1 MKTFFSKHLKSVIL
15 YILILFNVTS
25 GVAQSVIK
33 GVVKDLESGEP
44 LIGANVFSK
53 EDPSSGT
60 ITDFEGNY
68 TFELE
73 ANTTTLVFSYA
84 GYGSKEEVINGR
96 TQIDVN
102 LSAGQ
107 LLEDVV
113 IIGYGTVKRADATGS
128 VQTVSSSNFNRGAIT
143 GPQELLAGKV
153 AGVTI
158 STDGN
163 PGGGSSIRIRGESS
177 ISASN
182 DPLIVIDGVPVD
194 NGAVGGNRNVLN
206 IINPNDI
213 ETFTVLKDA
222 SAAAIYGNRASGGV
236 ILITTKKGTLG
247 SKMAV
252 SYSGNVS
259 VGVTRNR
266 LDILNAQE
274 FRDQISQ
281 RVAAKIIPE
290 SALQLL
296 GDADTD
302 WQDEIYRPAVGHDHN
317 VTLAGGL
324 GIIPYRLSLGYTNKN
339 GLLRTDNF
347 DRKTVGLNLTP
358 GFFDNTLQVKIQ
370 GKAMLSKN
378 HFADNGAIGSAISFD
393 PTKKPYDENSKYD
406 GYTTW
411 TIPNGNPN
419 GLAPRNPLALLY
431 QRNDNSDVSQY
442 IGNISTDYRLPFFTD
457 LRANLNLGID
467 YSKGQGT
474 IVIPNTSAIAFDDL
488 LGGGLNNSYLNERQ
502 NTLLEFY
509 LNYNKKVKKH
519 GFDLMGGYSWQR
531 FNQFNRDLRNNTA
544 GTKRANLPDRDKEL
558 FLISLFTR
566 LNYSYGDKFLFTF
579 SLRNDH
585 TSRFGPKARSG
596 YFPAAAIAYKL
607 RENDEKY
614 LNSVKLRLGV
624 GVTGQERV
632 NPIEDPYY
640 AHLGTYLQSDST
652 AQYQLGEEFI
662 NTLRPESYNDLIKW
676 EENTTYNVA
685 ADVSII
691 KNRLSSTLELYQRF
705 ATDALA
711 NVQVPALQGLSNFA
725 NINLGSM
732 ESKGIELSINATPY
746 LTDNAE
752 WNIAFNGGYNIGKVT
767 DFPRDR
773 FVGGIAGG
781 VGSNI
786 QILSSGI
793 QPYSFYVF
801 KQLYDESGNIL
812 EGKFEDLNGDG
823 NITEADKYIYKA
835 RAPLF
840 NFGITNNIRIKN
852 FDLSF
857 AGRAYLGNYV
867 YNNIQTDGGFL
878 ERLYQTSGY
887 LSNVPSSAVNLN
899 VEKQSSLTFSDHFVK
914 NASFFRLDHITAG
927 YNFNNLIGK
936 SLRVYATIQ
945 NPFVIT
951 KYDGLDPEE
960 FDGID
965 NNTYPRPRTY
975 VLGVSVNF

>member
-1 MKTFFSKHLKSVIL
+1 MKTFYLTLFKSIAIC
-15 YILILFNVTS
+15 ILIIFNVYLLNAQLVVR
-25 GVAQSVIK
+25 GVITDAAT
-33 GVVKDLESGEP
+33 GEP
-44 LIGANVFSK
+44 LIGANIVSK
-53 EDPSSGT
+53 EVPTSGT
-60 ITDFEGNY
+60 ISDFDGN
-68 TFELE
+68 FEYQVV
-73 ANTTTLVFSYA
+73 AGTTTLVFSYA
-84 GYGSKEEVINGR
+84 GYSSKEEVINGR
-96 TQIDVN
+96 TEIN
-102 LSAGQ
+102 LSLSPGQ
-107 LLEDVV
+107 ILEDVV
-113 IIGYGTVKRADATGS
+113 IIGYGTVKREDATGS
-128 VQTVSSSNFNRGAIT
+128 VQTVSASNFNRGAIT

-182 DPLIVIDGVPVD
+182 DPLIVIDGIPVD

-274 FRDQISQ
+274 FRDQITQ
-281 RVAAKIIPE
+281 RVADKKIPE
-290 SALQLL
+290 SALELL

-317 VTLAGGL
+317 LTLAGGL
-324 GIIPYRLSLGYTNKN
+324 GIIPYRLSVGYTNKN

-358 GFFDNTLQVKIQ
+358 GFFDNTLQVKVH

-393 PTKKPYDENSKYD
+393 PTKRPYDENIKYD

-431 QRNDNSDVSQY
+431 QRNDNSEVSQY
-442 IGNISTDYRLPFFTD
+442 IGNISTDYRLPFFKD

-474 IVIPNTSAIAFDDL
+474 ILIPNTSAIAFDDL

-509 LNYNKKVKKH
+509 LNYNKKIKKH
-519 GFDLMGGYSWQR
+519 GIDLMGGYSWQR
-531 FNQFNRDLRNNTA
+531 FYQFNRDLRNNAA
-544 GTKRANLPDRDKEL
+544 GTKKENRPDTDKEL
-558 FLISLFTR
+558 YLLSLFTR
-566 LNYSYGDKFLFTF
+566 LNYTYGDKFLFTF

-596 YFPAAAIAYKL
+596 YFPAAAVAYKL

-614 LNSVKLRLGV
+614 LNSVKIRLGV

-632 NPIEDPYY
+632 FNDPYY

-652 AQYQLGEEFI
+652 AQYQLGDDFI
-662 NTLRPESYNDLIKW
+662 STLRPEAYNDLIKW
-676 EENTTYNVA
+676 EENTTYNLG
-685 ADVSII
+685 ADISII
-691 KNRLSSTLELYQRF
+691 KNRLSTTLELYQRY
-705 ATDALA
+705 AVDALA
-711 NVQVPALQGLSNFA
+711 FVPLPALQGLSNFG
-725 NINLGSM
+725 NINLGTM
-732 ESKGIELSINATPY
+732 ESKGVELSINATPY
-746 LTDNAE
+746 LTENAE
-752 WNIAFNGGYNIGKVT
+752 WNLAFNGGYNIAEVIDIPNPLPQGN
-767 DFPRDR
+767 
-773 FVGGIAGG
+773 IAGG
-781 VGSNI
+781 VGSQI
-786 QILSSGI
+786 QTLTSGF
-793 QPYSFYVF
+793 QPYSFLVY

-823 NITEADKYIYKA
+823 NINDADKYIYKG

-840 NFGITNNIRIKN
+840 NFGITNNIRIN
-852 FDLSF
+852 HFDLSF

-867 YNNIQTDGGFL
+867 YNNIQTDGGYL
-878 ERLYQTSGY
+878 ERLYQSSGY

-899 VEKQSSLTFSDHFVK
+899 VEKQSNLTFSDHFVK
-914 NASFFRLDHITAG
+914 NASFFRLDHVTAG

-945 NPFVIT
+945 NPLVIT

-975 VLGVSVNF
+975 VLGISVNF

>member
-1 MKTFFSKHLKSVIL
+1 MKTFFLTFSKSIALC
-15 YILILFNVTS
+15 ILIIINVSAIFGQNT
-25 GVAQSVIK
+25 IK
-33 GVVKDLESGEP
+33 GTVIDAQTGEP
-44 LIGANVFSK
+44 LIGANIISK
-53 EDPSSGT
+53 ENSSSGT
-60 ITDFEGNY
+60 ITDFDGNY
-68 TFELE
+68 SFEP
-73 ANTTTLVFSYA
+73 APGTTAIVFSYA
-84 GYGSKEEVINGR
+84 GYTSVEETIGGR
-96 TQIDVN
+96 STIDAK
-102 LSAGQ
+102 LTPGQ

-113 IIGYGTVKRADATGS
+113 IIGYGTVKREDATGS
-128 VQTVSSSNFNRGAIT
+128 VQTVSSTNFNRGAIT

-182 DPLIVIDGVPVD
+182 DPLIVIDGIPVD

-274 FRDQISQ
+274 FRDQITQ
-281 RVAAKIIPE
+281 RVADKKIPE
-290 SALQLL
+290 SALELL

-317 VTLAGGL
+317 LTLAGGV

-370 GKAMLSKN
+370 GKAMLSNN

-393 PTKKPYDENSKYD
+393 PTKRPYDESSKYD

-431 QRNDNSDVSQY
+431 QRNDDSDVSQF
-442 IGNISTDYRLPFFTD
+442 IGNISTDYRLPFFKD
-457 LRANLNLGID
+457 LRANLNLGMD

-474 IVIPNTSAIAFDDL
+474 IIIPNTSAIAFDDL

-519 GFDLMGGYSWQR
+519 GIDLMGGYSWQR
-531 FNQFNRDLRNNTA
+531 FYQFNRDLRNNTG
-544 GTKRANLPDRDKEL
+544 GTKDESRPDKSKEL
-558 FLISLFTR
+558 YLLSLFTR
-566 LNYSYGDKFLFTF
+566 LNYTYGEKFLFTF

-585 TSRFGPKARSG
+585 TSRFGPNARSG
-596 YFPAAAIAYKL
+596 YFPAAAVAYKL
-607 RENDEKY
+607 RETDEKY

-632 NPIEDPYY
+632 RPDFDPYY
-640 AHLGTYLQSDST
+640 AHLGTYLQSNNTS
-652 AQYQLGEEFI
+652 QYQLGEEFI
-662 NTLRPESYNDLIKW
+662 YTIRPEAYNELIRW
-676 EENTTYNVA
+676 EENTTYNLA

-691 KNRLSSTLELYQRF
+691 KNRLSTTLELYQRY
-705 ATDALA
+705 AIDALA
-711 NVQVPALQGLSNFA
+711 YVALPALQNLSNYGD
-725 NINLGSM
+725 INLGTM
-732 ESKGIELSINATPY
+732 ESKGVELSINATPY
-746 LTDNAE
+746 LTEKAE
-752 WNIAFNGGYNIGKVT
+752 WNIAFNSGYNKAEVIDVPISIPWG
-767 DFPRDR
+767 D
-773 FVGGIAGG
+773 IAGG
-781 VGSNI
+781 VGSKI
-786 QILSSGI
+786 QTITSGF
-793 QPYSFYVF
+793 QPYSFYVY

-812 EGKFEDLNGDG
+812 EGKYEDLNEDG
-823 NITEADKYIYKA
+823 KISDDDKYHYKA

-840 NFGITNNIRIKN
+840 NFGITNNIKIN
-852 FDLSF
+852 HFDLSF

-867 YNNIQTDGGFL
+867 YNNIQTDGGYL
-878 ERLYQTSGY
+878 ERLYQSSGY
-887 LSNVPSSAVNLN
+887 LSNVPSSAVTLN
-899 VEKQSSLTFSDHFVK
+899 IEKQSSLTFSDHFVK
-914 NASFFRLDHITAG
+914 NASFFRIDHITAG
-927 YNFNNLIGK
+927 YNFDKLVGK
-936 SLRVYATIQ
+936 SMRVYATVQ
-945 NPFVIT
+945 NPLVIT
-951 KYDGLDPEE
+951 NYDGLDPEE

-965 NNTYPRPRTY
+965 NNTYPRPRTF